1 VFCCLNEKYCRSE
14 NESSLA
20 VEICEPPKKEKRFFC
35 VRCIS
40 RRLFLSCGKNKL
52 GKTPQARYELRQTKH
67 ATSWDCAIC
76 GYSPHRT
83 LACGKRVYFHCGI
96 IFSKTIECFLK
107 NNT

>member
-1 VFCCLNEKYCRSE
+1 FFKDCFLNVFCCLNEKYCRSE

-40 RRLFLSCGKNKL
+40 RKLSLSCGKNKL

-67 ATSWDCAIC
+67 ATSWDCA
-76 GYSPHRT
+76 PFAATRPTEHLT
-83 LACGKRVYFHCGI
+83 LPRGKRVYFHCGI
-96 IFSKTIECFLK
+96 IS
-107 NNT
+107 